1 MGYKNVHKSI
11 VKIDDLNDLDLKKY
25 TRRCLKDME
34 FAVKNGPLVENILLK
49 NGKTSYRV
57 EITLEVFA
65 YKEGE

>member
-11 VKIDDLNDLDLKKY
+11 VKIEDLNDLDLKKY

-34 FAVKNGPLVENILLK
+34 LSVKNGPLVENILLK

-65 YKEGE
+65 YKAVD